1 MSSTPTTPYTKFGF
15 DTEFFELVPGQ
26 GGPAMAGAGAGAAKP
41 LTKEQQQAQVEE
53 AKQAAYAE
61 GYAAG
66 VNEGQQQAQAD
77 LAQLQQHLQNTL
89 LTLQTALN
97 EREEHLLTQCLS
109 LLRVSLHH
117 VVGHAAGAYGPELLE
132 HHLRAL
138 LPLLKTDETLT
149 LKIHPA
155 ARGFHEKLGLPQ
167 AAIMGLPMHI
177 TADASLGPT
186 DAVIQW
192 ANGGVESKLALHLD
206 EVDKLL
212 AGSGA
217 AMLATDHKP
226 NLNVTPSAE
235 VVASAQ
241 IAEAAP
247 SVDSDD
253 LDSEAARA
261 AKARADALLG
271 DDDGELVDALK

>member
-1 MSSTPTTPYTKFGF
+1 MSTPIAPYTKFGF

-26 GGPAMAGAGAGAAKP
+26 QGSVPANPNKP
-41 LTKEQQQAQVEE
+41 LTKEQQQALVEE
-53 AKQAAYAE
+53 ARQAAYAD

-66 VNEGQQQAQAD
+66 LAEGQQQAQAD

-89 LTLQTALN
+89 LTLQTAIN
-97 EREEHLLTQCLS
+97 EREEHLLMQCLS

-117 VVGHAAGAYGPELLE
+117 VVGHAANAYGPELLE

-138 LPLLKTDETLT
+138 LPLLKMDETLT

-177 TADASLGPT
+177 AADPALGQT

-192 ANGGVESKLALHLD
+192 ANGGVESKLAQHLAD
-206 EVDKLL
+206 VDKML
-212 AGSGA
+212 AGAGTT
-217 AMLATDHKP
+217 MLPTDHKP
-226 NLNVTPSAE
+226 NLNVTPSP
-235 VVASAQ
+235 VVAASAR
-241 IAEAAP
+241 IAEAVPDAP
-247 SVDSDD
+247 LG
-253 LDSEAARA
+253 LDEEATRA

-271 DDDGELVDALK
+271 DDDDMVDALK